1 MTFKKLITR
10 SAFVLSYMFSISL
23 IGQGEANIWYMGQEI
38 GLDFSTDPPTLI
50 DGLSS
55 VGMDGKD
62 AELEAFSTI
71 SNSNGE
77 FLFGVAG
84 KDIYSADLVKRGV
97 LPDSS
102 NYHLDLVRNVLRL

>member
-55 VGMDGKD
+55 IARRNCETSISLGEYDWFICLLFTKCCPWRQLLIW
-62 AELEAFSTI
+62 LE
-71 SNSNGE
+71 
-77 FLFGVAG
+77 
-84 KDIYSADLVKRGV
+84 
-97 LPDSS
+97 
-102 NYHLDLVRNVLRL
+102 